1 MFNSKPQNRSR
12 FSSRGGNKSN
22 RPFNKGG
29 FSQTQNP
36 NQSQNVSPSQN
47 PPRSEFGYRR
57 EKKNPHSFNQSRTQ
71 KPYHSPLTQSGQN
84 NKNNEVSDSGN
95 HHQQAQ
101 PSYYKGRNQKPSFS
115 SRNSYRSNQPY
126 RKSGRS
132 SGSKIKF
139 VDTTDTS
146 LFINKSNNTVVDVP
160 YTPHNSFNDFAIP
173 DILKENIAQ
182 KGYTTPTPIQ
192 DKAIDPILAG
202 QDVIG
207 IANTGTGKTAAFL
220 IPIINKIFRDR
231 TRKALIIAPTRE
243 LATQIYDEFRS
254 FTRNIKVYSSLVIG
268 GANMGRQIF
277 EVRRGPHVVIGTP
290 GRLKDLI
297 QQKALYL
304 EDYDTVVLDEV
315 DLMVDIGFIQDV
327 KYFISLL
334 PKERQSLFF
343 SATINPKVNQ
353 ILESFVQN
361 PVTVTVKKQDTS
373 ENIDQDVIK
382 VENQE
387 QKIEQLHDLLI
398 KDDFKKV
405 LVFGRTK
412 HGVEKLHKEL
422 TSRGFKTGAIHG
434 NKSQGHRNRVLQSF
448 KQSEIQILLA
458 TDVAARGLD
467 IPEVTHVINYELPES
482 YADYIHRIG
491 RTGRANQKG
500 TALTFIDSQN

>member
-1 MFNSKPQNRSR
+1 MYQKSNYNSRFKSRGQKSGYPVTIGANSAASTQSQSGSGQQQQPNPASKNGAGFDSNRS
-12 FSSRGGNKSN
+12 N
-22 RPFNKGG
+22 
-29 FSQTQNP
+29 
-36 NQSQNVSPSQN
+36 
-47 PPRSEFGYRR
+47 FGYRR
-57 EKKNPHSFNQSRTQ
+57 SKGKPHSYNA
-71 KPYHSPLTQSGQN
+71 QN
-84 NKNNEVSDSGN
+84 SQRSSQN
-95 HHQQAQ
+95 
-101 PSYYKGRNQKPSFS
+101 SFS
-115 SRNSYRSNQPY
+115 G
-126 RKSGRS
+126 GR
-132 SGSKIKF
+132 GKKFIKTL
-139 VDTTDTS
+139 DTRDQS
-146 LFINKSNNTVVDVP
+146 IFINKAVNISQEVA
-160 YTPHNSFNDFAIP
+160 YAPHNSFNDFAIP
-173 DILKENIAQ
+173 DVLKENISR

-202 QDVIG
+202 NDVIG

-231 TRKALIIAPTRE
+231 TKKALIIAPTRE
-243 LATQIYDEFRS
+243 LATQIYDELRS

-277 EVRRGPHVVIGTP
+277 EVRRGPHVVVGTP

-334 PKERQSLFF
+334 PKVRQSLFF

-361 PVTVTVKKQDTS
+361 PITVSVKQQDTS

-382 VENQE
+382 VENLS

-398 KDDFKKV
+398 KEEFKKV

-422 TSRGFKTGAIHG
+422 SNRGFKTGAIHG
-434 NKSQGHRNRVLQSF
+434 NKTQGHRNRVLQSF
-448 KQSEIQILLA
+448 KQSEIQVLLA

-467 IPEVTHVINYELPES
+467 IPLVTHVINYELPES

-500 TALTFIDSQN
+500 TALTFIDPV